1 MLRRAIFSSP
11 SGRLLERGSIDH
23 AIRVEHDQIDEGF
36 WLKHAAVGK
45 PQAPGRRS
53 VIRFTA
59 AARRAAARA
68 GVDLIFHAYH
78 LDDKCIDVEVGQR
91 RPPTLTFPR
100 NIVDFTQPHEP
111 AYQKGR
117 VEATEERYRIGTAN
131 LKKAMA

>member
-45 PQAPGRRS
+45 PQAPRRRS

-91 RPPTLTFPR
+91 RPPSASHSRATSSISHSRTQFE
-100 NIVDFTQPHEP
+100 IVRENRAKHTRP
-111 AYQKGR
+111 ACR
-117 VEATEERYRIGTAN
+117 C
-131 LKKAMA
+131 

>member
-11 SGRLLERGSIDH
+11 SGRLERGSTDH
-23 AIRVEHDQIDEGF
+23 AIGVEHDQIDEGF

-78 LDDKCIDVEVGQR
+78 LDDKCIEVEVGQR
-91 RPPTLTFPR
+91 RPPNATLPR
-100 NIVDFTQPHEP
+100 NIVDFTQPHDIRDCLREP
-111 AYQKGR
+111 AQSTEGR
-117 VEATEERYRIGTAN
+117 RADAN
-131 LKKAMA
+131 

>member
-45 PQAPGRRS
+45 PQTPGRRS

-78 LDDKCIDVEVGQR
+78 LDDKCIEVEVGQR
-91 RPPTLTFPR
+91 RPPNARIPR
-100 NIVDFTQPHEP
+100 NIVDFTQPREIRDCLREP
-111 AYQKGR
+111 AQSTQGQR
-117 VEATEERYRIGTAN
+117 ADAN
-131 LKKAMA
+131 

>member
-91 RPPTLTFPR
+91 RPPTRTFPR
-100 NIVDFTQPHEP
+100 NIVDFTQPQEIRDCLREP
-111 AYQKGR
+111 AQSTQGR
-117 VEATEERYRIGTAN
+117 RADAN
-131 LKKAMA
+131 

>member
-36 WLKHAAVGK
+36 WLKHAAAGK

-91 RPPTLTFPR
+91 RPPNAQIPAQH
-100 NIVDFTQPHEP
+100 VDFTQPHEIRDCLREL
-111 AYQKGR
+111 AQSTQGQG
-117 VEATEERYRIGTAN
+117 ADAN
-131 LKKAMA
+131 

>member
-11 SGRLLERGSIDH
+11 SGRLLEHGSIDH

-91 RPPTLTFPR
+91 RPPNAFPR
-100 NIVDFTQPHEP
+100 NIVDFTQPQEIRDCLREP
-111 AYQKGR
+111 TQSTQGR
-117 VEATEERYRIGTAN
+117 RADAN
-131 LKKAMA
+131 

>member
-36 WLKHAAVGK
+36 WLKHAAAGK

-68 GVDLIFHAYH
+68 GVDLIFPR
-78 LDDKCIDVEVGQR
+78 LPSR
-91 RPPTLTFPR
+91 RQ
-100 NIVDFTQPHEP
+100 VH
-111 AYQKGR
+111 
-117 VEATEERYRIGTAN
+117 
-131 LKKAMA
+131 

>member
-36 WLKHAAVGK
+36 WLKPAAVGK
-45 PQAPGRRS
+45 PQAPGRPS

-68 GVDLIFHAYH
+68 GVDLIFRAYH
-78 LDDKCIDVEVGQR
+78 LVDKCIDVEVGQR
-91 RPPTLTFPR
+91 RRP
-100 NIVDFTQPHEP
+100 NAHIP
-111 AYQKGR
+111 AQHR
-117 VEATEERYRIGTAN
+117 RFDPAA
-131 LKKAMA
+131 